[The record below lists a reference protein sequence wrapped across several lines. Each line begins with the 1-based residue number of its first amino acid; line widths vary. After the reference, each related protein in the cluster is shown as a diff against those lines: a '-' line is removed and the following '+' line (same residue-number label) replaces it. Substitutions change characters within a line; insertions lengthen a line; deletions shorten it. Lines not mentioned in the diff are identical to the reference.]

1 METTLKR
8 QIDTINLN
16 IKVDEDLSIIHKK
29 CNYEMIELY
38 PKVQEVF
45 KILNIPEDR
54 FKMRDKKVSSK
65 VFINHSGV
73 FLEFKSIPP
82 RPNEV
87 MNHAKKNLHIQ
98 FKGEWLLEN
107 GFEKLSE
114 IFESLKVDTI
124 SKVEVAFDFI
134 HDKDFLKE
142 TMNVF
147 LNHRDRIKKLSG
159 KNKIFLNFSYEN
171 EESLS
176 YTNASRAIKV
186 YNKSLELKDNRKKDL
201 FYEKNPEFLNKT
213 HYRIEISIIK
223 SSIID
228 NNLKLK
234 ELINENTSEDLVID
248 KCVNYFFEDFY
259 IEKTS
264 QIKKVLKRIHK
275 SCTSA

>member
-8 QIDTINLN
+8 KIDTINLN
-16 IKVDEDLSIIHKK
+16 IQIQEDLSIIHKK
-29 CNYEMIELY
+29 RNYEMIEIY

-65 VFINHSGV
+65 VFINHNGIY
-73 FLEFKSIPP
+73 LEFKSIPP
-82 RPNEV
+82 RPNELI
-87 MNHAKKNLHIQ
+87 NHALKNLHIQ
-98 FKGEWLLEN
+98 FKGQWFLEN
-107 GFEKLSE
+107 GFEKLLE
-114 IFESLKVDTI
+114 IFKDLKIKTI
-124 SKVEVAFDFI
+124 SKIELSFDFI
-134 HDKDFLKE
+134 HEKDFLKQ

-176 YTNASRAIKV
+176 YSNASRAIKV
-186 YNKSLELKDNRKKDL
+186 YNKSLELKDNRKRDL
-201 FYEKNPEFLNKT
+201 FYEKNPDFLNKI

-223 SSIID
+223 SSIIA

-234 ELINENTSEDLVID
+234 ELINQKASEDFIIN
-248 KCVNYFFEDFY
+248 KCIQYFFEDFY
-259 IEKTS
+259 IEKS
-264 QIKKVLKRIHK
+264 SEIKKILKLIQK
-275 SCTSA
+275 SSIYS